1 MAVDRN
7 TGVQIG
13 ANSAPPARNSK
24 MIAREWFGKED
35 HLPLRDP
42 RSTKR
47 RSFPERHKA
56 EELERRLRFKPR
68 NATFGV
74 KKSSGTKHLR
84 PGNDGLYAGGE
95 FLHDQAGGK
104 IAVAGSAAAV
114 AKAKKMYKP
123 PVKNKEAVAIIQNWH
138 ALGGTNIA
146 RDFLGAATEHSMA
159 ISYDTL
165 NDMFDAFRMIQKT
178 HHADGD
184 MISADVLRKILASE
198 AERMTEAELDQLVQE
213 ADKERTGFINFK
225 QFCKAIIDA
234 RLPHLPKGSS
244 FGPDDDVVMRV
255 QRRRIAKERAEAQRI
270 IDLKDMGLDPDIVQV
285 NPGYEPAPNE

>member
-1 MAVDRN
+1 
-7 TGVQIG
+7 
-13 ANSAPPARNSK
+13 

-42 RSTKR
+42 NSKKTQ
-47 RSFPERHKA
+47 SFPERHKA
-56 EELERRLRFKPR
+56 EELERRLRFKPK
-68 NATFGV
+68 NPTFGV

-84 PGNDGLYAGGE
+84 PGNDGQYAGGE

-114 AKAKKMYKP
+114 AKARKMYKP

-146 RDFLGAATEHSMA
+146 KDFLGTDTEHSMA

-184 MISADVLRKILASE
+184 MISADVLRKILAST
-198 AERMTEAELDQLVQE
+198 AERMSESELDQLTRE
-213 ADKERTGFINFK
+213 ADKEKTGFINFK
-225 QFCKAIIDA
+225 QFCKTIINA

-244 FGPDDDVVMRV
+244 YGPDDDIVMQT
-255 QRRRIAKERAEAQRI
+255 QRRRIAKERAEKQRI
-270 IDLKDMGLDPDIVQV
+270 ADLKSMGLDPDIVV
-285 NPGYEPAPNE
+285 G